1 MSPCFAITLNAIA
14 LYSMGAVLAAAFYFQ
29 IALHEL
35 PCPLCLLQR
44 VGFTALAIGP
54 ILTLRFGPR
63 PSHYGLVLIA
73 ALVGAAIA
81 GRQILLHIAPGDA
94 GYGSAILGYH
104 FYTWAF
110 VCFVAAIAAG
120 AAMLL
125 WDGQFAAAPT
135 VPILGLFEK
144 AAVWLILAVTLLNA
158 ASALLECG
166 LAWCPADPVHYEL
179 IYRRG
184 SPT

>member
-1 MSPCFAITLNAIA
+1 MSPRFAITLNAIA
-14 LYSMGAVLAAAFYFQ
+14 LYSIGAVLVAAFYFQ

-63 PSHYGLVLIA
+63 PSHYGVILIA

-81 GRQILLHIAPGDA
+81 GRQILLHIAPGDP
-94 GYGSAILGYH
+94 GYGSAILGYR

-110 VCFVAAIAAG
+110 VCFVAAIAA
-120 AAMLL
+120 AAAVLL
-125 WDGQFAAAPT
+125 SDAQFAAAPT
-135 VPILGLFEK
+135 VPTLGLFEK
-144 AAVWLILAVTLLNA
+144 GAVWLVIAVTLLNA

-166 LAWCPADPVHYEL
+166 FAWCPAEPVHYEL
-179 IYRRG
+179 IYRGG
-184 SPT
+184 SSP